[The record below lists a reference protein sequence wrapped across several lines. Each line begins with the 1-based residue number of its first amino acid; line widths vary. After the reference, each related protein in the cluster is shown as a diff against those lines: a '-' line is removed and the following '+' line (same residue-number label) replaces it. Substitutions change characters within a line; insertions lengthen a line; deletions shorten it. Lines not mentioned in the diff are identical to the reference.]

1 MGSGSD
7 RKFYI
12 YIYIC
17 VCVCVC
23 VRERERERKIAQT
36 MKKDLPKCL
45 ILTSLESLNLDMYN
59 E

>member
-1 MGSGSD
+1 M
-7 RKFYI
+7 
-12 YIYIC
+12 C
-17 VCVCVC
+17 VCVCV
-23 VRERERERKIAQT
+23 RERERKIAQT

>member
-1 MGSGSD
+1 M
-7 RKFYI
+7 
-12 YIYIC
+12 C
-17 VCVCVC
+17 VCVCERE
-23 VRERERERKIAQT
+23 RERERERKIAQT